1 MFENREILILLFII
15 PVIAVFLLYCFYK
28 KKKNISKFVD
38 FEMLNKISNL
48 NIGIYK
54 LKNILIIL
62 SLIFI
67 IIALARPQYGAK
79 TTLISKKA
87 ATIVIVMDVSK
98 SMLAEDLNPNRLETS
113 KLVLSNLIAGFNGN
127 KIGIIAFAGT
137 AFWKC
142 PITLDVFSAN
152 NFLKSI
158 SIDDMPLGGTKIAKA
173 LDLALNGTADIPE
186 GAKAIILVT
195 DGEDD
200 DSGLHV
206 LIEKAKK
213 YKTKIYT
220 IGIGNPEGS
229 KIPIRDQQGYID
241 FIKDENGNVVIT
253 KLDEDT
259 LQYIADETGGEYI
272 NLSESKDSIFKIL
285 QIAHSLD
292 KAKDEA
298 SKEVQREDKY
308 QIFLFIGFILFC
320 FALYLPIFKKGNN
333 D

>member
-1 MFENREILILLFII
+1 
-15 PVIAVFLLYCFYK
+15 
-28 KKKNISKFVD
+28 
-38 FEMLNKISNL
+38 
-48 NIGIYK
+48 
-54 LKNILIIL
+54 
-62 SLIFI
+62 
-67 IIALARPQYGAK
+67 
-79 TTLISKKA
+79 
-87 ATIVIVMDVSK
+87 
-98 SMLAEDLNPNRLETS
+98 
-113 KLVLSNLIAGFNGN
+113 
-127 KIGIIAFAGT
+127 
-137 AFWKC
+137 
-142 PITLDVFSAN
+142 
-152 NFLKSI
+152 
-158 SIDDMPLGGTKIAKA
+158 
-173 LDLALNGTADIPE
+173 IPE

>member
-1 MFENREILILLFII
+1 MFENKEFLNLLFVV
-15 PVIAVFLLYCFYK
+15 PVIALFLFYFFYR
-28 KKKNISKFVD
+28 KKKNIAKFAD
-38 FEMLNKISNL
+38 FEILGKISKL
-48 NIGIYK
+48 NISAYK
-54 LKNILIIL
+54 IKIILLVL
-62 SLIFI
+62 SLIFVI
-67 IIALARPQYGAK
+67 VALARPQYGAK

-98 SMLAEDLNPNRLETS
+98 SMLAEDLNPNRLEAS
-113 KLVLSNLIAGFNGN
+113 KQVLSNLIAGFNGN
-127 KIGIIAFAGT
+127 KIGIVVFAGT

-152 NFLKSI
+152 NFLKAI

-173 LDLALNGTADIPE
+173 LDLALNGTSDIPE

-220 IGIGNPEGS
+220 IGIGDPEGS
-229 KIPIRDQQGYID
+229 RIPIRDQNGYTD
-241 FIKDENGNVVIT
+241 FLKDENGNVVIT

-259 LQYIADETGGEYI
+259 LHYIADETGGEYI
-272 NLSESKDSIFKIL
+272 NLSENKDSIFKIL

-298 SKEVQREDKY
+298 SKEVRREEKY
-308 QIFLFIGFILFC
+308 QAFLFIAFVLF
-320 FALYLPIFKKGNN
+320 FFSLYLPVFKEGNN